1 VTGEFWGVFGNLV
14 ALARRLSDGLYSETW
29 NEAIRMKCEGELSVE
44 IQLTSEAR
52 RPGYGISPVAV
63 FVVVGR
69 GSFSISSD
77 FSKGRSL
84 VALFPTRRSTKNT
97 ILDSRI
103 TNC

>member
-14 ALARRLSDGLYSETW
+14 ALARRLSGGLYSETW

-69 GSFSISSD
+69 GSFSRSSD
-77 FSKGRSL
+77 FSKATL
-84 VALFPTRRSTKNT
+84 VGGFVPHAE
-97 ILDSRI
+97 IDY
-103 TNC
+103 